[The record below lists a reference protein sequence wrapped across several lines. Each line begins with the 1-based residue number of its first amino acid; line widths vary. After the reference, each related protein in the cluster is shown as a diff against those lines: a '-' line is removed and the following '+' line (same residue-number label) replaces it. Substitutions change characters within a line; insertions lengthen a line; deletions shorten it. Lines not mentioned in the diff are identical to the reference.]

1 MPEAT
6 IKNARIVLA
15 NEVVEGAVH
24 IRDGL
29 IADVSTGPSAVNSAE
44 DFEGSYLMPGLV
56 ELHTDNLERHMMP
69 RPNAYWPS
77 VSAVVAH
84 DGEIAAAGFTTVF
97 DALSLGDVDKSSQ
110 RITRLGEMADSI
122 ESARRDGLLRIDH
135 RLHLRCEVSYPA
147 LEIILDRMIVSP
159 LVNLVS
165 VMDHSPGQR
174 QFATVEQYSDYYMRK
189 YGLDDA
195 EMKLFILQRLED
207 RDRHSEVNRRYT
219 VQRAQARGLCLASH
233 DDATEDHVREAVADG
248 MAIAEF
254 PTTVAA
260 AKASHD
266 SGMKVLMGGPN
277 VVRGGSHSGNV
288 AASELAAL
296 GLLDIV
302 SSDYV
307 PASLLQAAFLLAETT
322 DSFSLPRAIATVT
335 HTPARS
341 VGLDDRGEIAP
352 GLRADLIKVSANG
365 AQPVV
370 RSVWCGGSRVA

>member
-1 MPEAT
+1 M
-6 IKNARIVLA
+6 
-15 NEVVEGAVH
+15 
-24 IRDGL
+24 RDGI
-29 IADVSTGPSAVNSAE
+29 IADVSTGSSAVRGAE
-44 DFEGSYLMPGLV
+44 DFEKNYLIPGLV

-147 LEIILDRMIVSP
+147 LETILDRMIVSP
-159 LVNLVS
+159 LVSLVS

-174 QFATVEQYSDYYMRK
+174 QFATVEQYSNYYMRK
-189 YGLDDA
+189 YGLDDN
-195 EMKLFILQRLED
+195 EMKQFIAQRLED
-207 RDRHSEVNRRYT
+207 HDRHSEVNRRYT

-233 DDATEDHVREAVADG
+233 DDATEDHVREAVSDG

-254 PTTVAA
+254 PTTVEA

-288 AASELAAL
+288 AASELAAQGTSGHHL
-296 GLLDIV
+296 KRLCAGEPFAGRL
-302 SSDYV
+302 SACRKHRRPSRCRAPSRRSRARR
-307 PASLLQAAFLLAETT
+307 PAAS
-322 DSFSLPRAIATVT
+322 
-335 HTPARS
+335 
-341 VGLDDRGEIAP
+341 GLDDRGEIAQ
-352 GLRADLIKVSANG
+352 GLRADLIRVRADG

-370 RSVWCGGSRVA
+370 RSVWSAGRPCRLTREDLIQSHV